1 MSKLYYL
8 TWVAVLWVLTSFYL
22 FIYTHY
28 LYASSRMQR
37 KKSTDGNKM
46 SKFHRSL
53 ALGCLLL
60 PYPMSWESLGLQE
73 DPASPSQIRSV
84 LSVHWKDWCWSWNS
98 NTLATWCEELT
109 HLQRQ
114 MLGKIE
120 GGRRRGWQRKRWL
133 DGITDSMDM
142 SLGKLWE
149 LVMYRESWHATV
161 HGVAKSCT
169 QLSNWTELT
178 QSFALIPFCP
188 DEDVCALREN
198 ILFSRRNSETC
209 LALGDISKKFC
220 CDWHEMSFLSQGWSL
235 IFLFYL
241 RYLIQCYTTSMHA
254 FIHSTGIYWLTYQQT
269 YQKPKLFAN

>member
-1 MSKLYYL
+1 MDVRVDHREGWAPKNWCFPVVGLEKTLESPLDSKEIKPFNPKGNQPWIF
-8 TWVAVLWVLTSFYL
+8 TGRIEAEAPILWLPDV
-22 FIYTHY
+22 
-28 LYASSRMQR
+28 
-37 KKSTDGNKM
+37 KSWLMGK
-46 SKFHRSL
+46 
-53 ALGCLLL
+53 
-60 PYPMSWESLGLQE
+60 
-73 DPASPSQIRSV
+73 DPDAG
-84 LSVHWKDWCWSWNS
+84 KD
-98 NTLATWCEELT
+98 E
-109 HLQRQ
+109 
-114 MLGKIE
+114 
-120 GGRRRGWQRKRWL
+120 GRRRRGPQRMRWL